1 MNHIPGELN
10 EEAVKAG
17 RRHFA
22 PLAVEAVVSIMAGQS
37 HPIPGIRR
45 EGMAVVPSALSAARG
60 CIRCRTVRSVVND
73 GSFEACLK
81 GVSSP
86 RPCPRSETAMSTL
99 PPSAVSSSAP
109 TEASMISRL
118 VAIFI
123 PVFAV
128 AAGWFAGLIAQAV
141 PGAHLD
147 QNQIVAFMTAAA
159 VSAIT
164 AGWKWL
170 QGWQQHEALVAQGL
184 DVPVKAGP
192 PAAAAAA
199 RAPLP
204 TPVASPATN

>member
-1 MNHIPGELN
+1 MN
-10 EEAVKAG
+10 
-17 RRHFA
+17 
-22 PLAVEAVVSIMAGQS
+22 
-37 HPIPGIRR
+37 
-45 EGMAVVPSALSAARG
+45 
-60 CIRCRTVRSVVND
+60 
-73 GSFEACLK
+73 
-81 GVSSP
+81 
-86 RPCPRSETAMSTL
+86 TL
-99 PPSAVSSSAP
+99 PPSAVPSSAP

-128 AAGWFAGLIAQAV
+128 AAGWFAGVIAQAV

-192 PAAAAAA
+192 PAAATAAA
-199 RAPLP
+199 SAPLQ
-204 TPVASPATN
+204 TPVASPATS